1 MPFLIGMKGNLNIL
15 NVVLKILTG
24 WKILIDAQDHYH
36 WLLEKC
42 KLKLYTYQNG
52 HYKKNLQTVNAGE
65 GEKNREPSYS
75 VGGNVNWYKHYG
87 EQYGGSLKH

>member
-1 MPFLIGMKGNLNIL
+1 MPFLIGMKGNPNIL

-24 WKILIDAQDHYH
+24 WKILIDAQDLYH
-36 WLLEKC
+36 WLLDKC